1 MYIWTMLRL
10 KLLLLFLTINFGG
23 LAVGSWL
30 MDNGPST
37 SWYLDLNQAPWTPPG
52 WVFGVAWTTIMI
64 CFSIYMTFLYEKQKS
79 KELIGLFT
87 LQFILNVSWN
97 FVFFNQHLVA
107 FGLIII
113 VLLTLLTFYFLLR
126 YKSVLK
132 LKSILIIPYCLWL
145 CIASSLNLYVLLYN

>member
-1 MYIWTMLRL
+1 MIRL

-23 LAVGSWL
+23 LAVGAWL
-30 MDNGPST
+30 MDDGPST
-37 SWYLDLNQAPWTPPG
+37 AWYLDLNQAPWTPPG

-64 CFSIYMTFLYEKQKS
+64 CFSIYMAFLYEKQRN
-79 KELIGLFT
+79 KELIGLFA

-97 FVFFNQHLVA
+97 FIFFNQHLVI

-132 LKSILIIPYCLWL
+132 LKSILIIPYWIWL
-145 CIASSLNLYVLLYN
+145 CIASSLNLYIVLYN

>member
-1 MYIWTMLRL
+1 MP
-10 KLLLLFLTINFGG
+10 KLILILLFLTINFGG

-30 MDNGPST
+30 MDSGPST
-37 SWYLDLNQAPWTPPG
+37 AWYLDLNQAPWTPPG

-64 CFSIYMTFLYEKQKS
+64 CFSIYMAFLYEKQKS
-79 KELIGLFT
+79 NQLIGLFVF
-87 LQFILNVSWN
+87 QFILNVSWN
-97 FVFFNQHLVA
+97 FVFFNKHLVA

-113 VLLTLLTFYFLLR
+113 VLLTLLTFYFLLK

-145 CIASSLNLYVLLYN
+145 CIASSLNLYILVYN